1 MVALEFFNIFLKIG
15 MFIFLNLKK
24 VWVKGKNFTKGDSNS
39 PKFPCLRINYEEFKS

>member
-24 VWVKGKNFTKGDSNS
+24 VWVKGKNYYERRFKQ
-39 PKFPCLRINYEEFKS
+39 PKNFPV

>member
-1 MVALEFFNIFLKIG
+1 MVALKFFNIFWKIG

-24 VWVKGKNFTKGDSNS
+24 FGLKEKIITKGDSNS